1 MSVSKTD
8 IEYQW
13 ELCSSLLGSETA
25 SVLLRPTGRNGE
37 YKKSDYISAI
47 AKIRAFCHHK
57 NSLDVNLHAKDIW
70 NGLSAQERYR
80 LSFYTPC
87 LAKPIDELNE
97 KEQKNIFSNPDW
109 IFTEKHRGIRVTL
122 IIYNDTLNIYSRSY
136 ANDCSLI
143 DYSSRVSQRAHYKG
157 VYVIDAMMV
166 INDSI
171 DISDDL
177 RKLNI
182 ETRTRAEQILGLM
195 NTSYCINIQKK
206 TKEQFGTDLIA
217 FKLITPLYING
228 VDYLKRELKESM
240 SVYDEALRI
249 GKQAGLNVEAIRK
262 CAGTSEA
269 EKRVFL
275 KSMLDNGSDGVVAQN
290 KNGLYDTTDRRSKT
304 SYIKIKRV
312 KDSKMSD
319 TIDAFVTGLK
329 DNYLEL
335 SVYIEQDSQ
344 QFRCVVAKLRKPKR
358 LDLSLLSPGSV
369 IEVSGQY
376 VNSSRMLVKP
386 KFVKIRIDKSYT
398 DCVYTSDFF
407 KSQSKPGFYY

>member
-1 MSVSKTD
+1 MGVSKTD

-13 ELCSSLLGSETA
+13 GLCSSLLSSDTA
-25 SVLLRPTGRNGE
+25 SALLKPTGRNGE
-37 YKKSDYISAI
+37 YKKSDYVSALV
-47 AKIRAFCHHK
+47 KIRAFCHHGFK
-57 NSLDVNLHAKDIW
+57 LDVNLQAKDIW

-97 KEQKNIFSNPDW
+97 KEQKNVFSSPDW

-122 IIYNDTLNIYSRSY
+122 IIYNNKLNIYSRNYSY
-136 ANDCSLI
+136 DCSLI
-143 DYSSRVSQRAHYKG
+143 DYSSKVLQKANYNG

-177 RKLNI
+177 QKLKI
-182 ETRTRAEQILGLM
+182 ETHTRAEQILGLM
-195 NTSYCINIQKK
+195 NTSECLNIQKK
-206 TKEQFGTDLIA
+206 TKQQFGTDLIT

-228 VDYLKRELKESM
+228 VDYLKRALKESM

-249 GKQAGLNVEAIRK
+249 GKQAGLNIEAIRK

-290 KNGLYDTTDRRSKT
+290 KNGLYNTTDRRSKT
-304 SYIKIKRV
+304 SYIKIKQLR
-312 KDSKMSD
+312 DSNMSD
-319 TIDAFVTGLK
+319 TVDAFVTGFK
-329 DNYLEL
+329 DNCLEL
-335 SVYIEQDSQ
+335 SVYIEQDGQ
-344 QFRCVVAKLRKPKR
+344 RFRCVVAKLRKPKR

-376 VNSSRMLVKP
+376 INSSRMLVKP

-407 KSQSKPGFYY
+407 RSQSKPGFYY